1 MKKKI
6 LLSLVIVSMLV
17 CLFAITASAIDVDGI
32 DYTFSGTEASISSAN
47 KSFAKENVII
57 PATVTYEGA
66 TYTVTKIDSDAFYG
80 NTTIKTLTFE
90 NIANIVSIGGSA
102 FRDCTALT
110 GTYNFSGLTSIGWNA
125 FRNSATAEDSYLALN
140 LPKIQTIGGSG
151 GDTHVFSYS
160 GLREIYIGNTINAI
174 NLNSFTQCTKLW
186 RIEMQSGVK
195 ETFSFA
201 SYTFESCTALKA
213 FSIPEGV
220 KKLPNRMFSGCTS
233 LKAVY
238 LPSTLEEINSGAQSH
253 STFYNC
259 TNMYFVSKPFTF
271 TSDEDIPAKE
281 DVYYFPLNL
290 TKITSETFKAC
301 QSLNKTLVFQ
311 EGITSV
317 NDAWAFEAAI
327 NNPTLENIVFL
338 GDMDKISTGSWRL
351 TGKIYFANPND
362 KSSADFSSYSNSK
375 STVFCNAKG
384 NTEHL
389 AEKVVDVPAQC
400 EIDAG
405 KVTYCFCGHEI
416 SKVPVEGTALSH
428 DYDYV
433 NNENAKLIKIEYSDY
448 AKVGTKT
455 VACALCGKENG
466 VEAEALFT
474 FKGYSTDNE
483 NQICVGYL
491 INQKAIEEYKANGG
505 AEFSY
510 GFVAS
515 ANNNT
520 PLALT
525 DKTVNIDL
533 TLEKYSA
540 LDFKI
545 SGEWSDSNQ
554 STALLSMNIYT
565 KLGENISYVYGYKDE
580 DGKIIS
586 QSYDVADQI
595 SYSSMNP

>member
-90 NIANIVSIGGSA
+90 NIANIVSIGSSA

-110 GTYNFSGLTSIGWNA
+110 GTYNFSELTSIGWNA

-174 NLNSFTQCTKLW
+174 NLNSFTSCTKLW
-186 RIEMQSGVK
+186 RIEMQNGVK

-220 KKLPNRMFSGCTS
+220 KKLPDRMFSGCTS

-238 LPSTLEEINSGAQSH
+238 LPSTLEEINSGAQVH
-253 STFYNC
+253 STFFNC
-259 TNMYFVSKPFTF
+259 KNMYFVSKPFTF

-290 TKITSETFKAC
+290 TKITSETFKVC

-317 NDAWAFEAAI
+317 NDGWAFEAAI

-338 GDMDKISTGSWRL
+338 GDMDKISTGNWKL
-351 TGKIYFANPND
+351 TGKIYFANSND

-375 STVFCNAKG
+375 STVFCNAVG
-384 NTEHL
+384 NTTHL
-389 AEKVVDVPAQC
+389 AEKTVDVPAQC

-405 KVTYCFCGHEI
+405 KATLCFCGHVI
-416 SKVPVEGTALSH
+416 SKEAIVGSALKH

-433 NNENAKLIKIEYSDY
+433 NNENAKLISISYTDYSKNGVKTVTCANCNKEGTVDAPMLIEY
-448 AKVGTKT
+448 
-455 VACALCGKENG
+455 L
-466 VEAEALFT
+466 
-474 FKGYSTDNE
+474 GYSARE
-483 NQICVGYL
+483 NVGICVGYS
-491 INQKAIEEYKANGG
+491 INQKAMKEYQDNGG
-505 AEFSY
+505 EKLVY

-515 ANNNT
+515 ANNDT
-520 PLALT
+520 PLDESGNAKANVI
-525 DKTVNIDL
+525 KTDL
-533 TLEKYSA
+533 TENEYVAVEFVLRADNWNDEKVASAKFSLNMYVVVNNAIKYITEDGYSAVAEAKKYSE
-540 LDFKI
+540 I
-545 SGEWSDSNQ
+545 
-554 STALLSMNIYT
+554 
-565 KLGENISYVYGYKDE
+565 
-580 DGKIIS
+580 
-586 QSYDVADQI
+586 
-595 SYSSMNP
+595 